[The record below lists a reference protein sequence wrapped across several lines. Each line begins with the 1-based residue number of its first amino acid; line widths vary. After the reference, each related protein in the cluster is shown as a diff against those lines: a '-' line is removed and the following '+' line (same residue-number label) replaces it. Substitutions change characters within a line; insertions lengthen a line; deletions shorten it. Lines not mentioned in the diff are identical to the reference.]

1 MKKLVI
7 SLIFLSVSSVIS
19 AEKLSKEHLDF
30 FENKI
35 RPILVNKCY
44 KCHSAEAK
52 KSKGGLLVDSREAL
66 LKGGESGASLVP
78 GNPEKSMLIKAVRY
92 LDEDIEMPPK
102 KKLEDQEIQDLVQWV
117 KMGAPDPRGGK
128 AALTKFEKILE
139 KGKEH
144 WAFKKVKQ
152 PEIPKVKNSSS
163 VKTYVDNFI
172 LSKLEDNKLSFAPEA
187 DRRTLLRRLYFD
199 MIGLPPTYEQIKAF
213 EKDSQQNPEAAYE
226 KVIDQLL
233 ASPHYGERWGRH
245 WLDVARYA
253 DNMGAIFNGDDSYP
267 HAHTYRDYVIRSFN
281 EDKPY
286 DRFILE
292 QLAADKLNLPEAN
305 NRDLAAMGFL
315 TIGRKPN
322 RRIDNDTIDDVID
335 TVSRGLLGMSVGCAR
350 CHDHKLEP
358 IPTKDYYSLYG
369 IIRSSTEPPAF
380 PVITPLPNTKEFKEY
395 EKQNK
400 EVRTRFIEVYALEAM
415 HQTINH
421 INRTGDY
428 MLAAHEADYTD
439 PYDKKAKFQV
449 KAKILEPRG
458 LHLGVYRK
466 FQTQLKKQMEEN
478 KDIFTP
484 WLEYTALKPE
494 EFAAKAPE
502 LAKKYKA
509 NKGKKFNVNVASTFG
524 NFIPKNL
531 TEVAWAYNGIFARVD
546 NMWGEKFKGALLRN
560 IKPNQE
566 ELGLSLKDLEAA
578 AVDRLRKGFQLSLIP
593 KTDSY
598 YRLVEW
604 ISSEK
609 SLFIYNGKDFL
620 RNRVFTRDVASGL
633 RRDVKTKLTNI
644 MKHPGAPPRAMVMV
658 DAEKMYKP
666 YVFLRG
672 KGSSR
677 GPAVDRQF
685 FKILEGENPK
695 PFPKDQSGRLA
706 FAKKV
711 VDPENPLTARI
722 IVNRIWQWHFGEA
735 IVRTPSDFGLQG
747 DKPTHPELLDY
758 MASQFVKDGWSF
770 KKMHKTILLSRTYR
784 QQSNPHPEMEKVDPE
799 NKLWRRMN
807 PRALEFEPFRDS
819 LLTVSERINLSLGGK
834 AQDITR
840 GKTTKR
846 TVYAKIDRKNLP
858 NLFRSFNFPDPTFTA
873 PQRKRSS
880 LTPESLY
887 MLNSPFIVDN
897 AKALAKKVQP
907 KKKEDSASADAVK
920 KLYRKVLQR
929 DPSNEEVQDAVAYI
943 KAYPKTDEVVPEAS
957 DWLYGFGDYDEKSG
971 KVTFNHINRFSGK
984 IIKGQK
990 LKDMDLSDMEINA
1003 TGGIVVDEKAT
1014 IRRWTAPFD
1023 GTVSVYAEL
1032 LHSNVKEDKD
1042 GKQTVINPNSKGV
1055 FCRVVSSRKG
1065 SLGSWNVVDNAV
1077 MTNIESIKVKAGDT
1091 LDFITFCKGEDKGE
1105 RFTWAPTI
1113 TMKDKDIPAMKGM
1126 AMRWDAKT
1134 NFMDPSKLPQP
1145 LGPWEELAQIL
1156 LLSNEF
1162 AIAD

>member
-1 MKKLVI
+1 MMKVLTTLTVLL
-7 SLIFLSVSSVIS
+7 SLSAFSS
-19 AEKLSKEHLDF
+19 EKLSKEHLDF

-44 KCHSAEAK
+44 KCHSEESK
-52 KSKGGLLVDSREAL
+52 KSKGGLLVDSKNAL
-66 LKGGESGASLVP
+66 LKGGESGPALVP
-78 GNPEKSMLIKAVRY
+78 GNPDKSMLIKAVRY

-102 KKLEDQEIQDLVQWV
+102 KKLEDSEIADLVEWV
-117 KMGAPDPRGGK
+117 RMGAPDPRGGK

-144 WAFKKVKQ
+144 WAFKKFEQ

-172 LSKLEDNKLSFAPEA
+172 LSKLEENNLNFSAQT

-199 MIGLPPTYEQIKAF
+199 MIGIPPTYEQIKAF
-213 EKDSQQNPEAAYE
+213 EKDSEKNPEAAYE
-226 KVIDQLL
+226 KVVDQLL

-267 HAHTYRDYVIRSFN
+267 YAHTYRDYVIRSFN

-286 DRFILE
+286 NRFILE
-292 QLAADKLNLPEAN
+292 QLAADKLNLPKTN

-315 TIGRKPN
+315 TTGRKPN

-369 IIRSSTEPPAF
+369 IIRSSVEPAVF
-380 PVITPLPNTKEFKEY
+380 PVITPVPDTKEYRDY
-395 EKQNK
+395 EKKNK
-400 EVRTRFIEVYALEAM
+400 DVRSRFIEVYALEAM
-415 HQTINH
+415 HQTINL

-428 MLAAHEADYTD
+428 MLAVHDGQYTD
-439 PYDKKAKFQV
+439 PYDKKSKLQV
-449 KAKILEPRG
+449 KQKIIEPRG
-458 LHLGVYRK
+458 LQIGIYRR
-466 FQTQLKKQMEEN
+466 FQTQFKKQLE
-478 KDIFTP
+478 KYPDIFTP
-484 WLEYTALKPE
+484 WVEYTALKPE
-494 EFAAKAPE
+494 EFATKGPE
-502 LAKKYKA
+502 LAKKFKA
-509 NKGKKFNVNVASTFG
+509 NKGKKFNVNIASTFG
-524 NFIPKNL
+524 NFVPKNL
-531 TEVAWAYNGIFARVD
+531 TEVAWAYNGIFSRVD
-546 NMWGEKFKGALLRN
+546 NMWGEKFKGELMRN
-560 IKPNQE
+560 LKPNEE
-566 ELGLSLKDLEAA
+566 ELALSLKDLEKAA
-578 AVDRLRKGFQLSLIP
+578 IDKLRKGFKLKLIP

-598 YRLVEW
+598 YRLTEW
-604 ISSEK
+604 IVQEK
-609 SLFIYNGKDFL
+609 SMFILSGNDFI
-620 RNRVFTRDVASGL
+620 RNKLFTRDVASGL
-633 RRDVKTKLTNI
+633 RRDVKTKFNEVL
-644 MKHPGAPPRAMVMV
+644 KHPGAPPRAMVMV
-658 DAEKMYKP
+658 DAEKMYNP

-677 GPAVDRQF
+677 GPAVTKQF
-685 FKILEGENPK
+685 FKALEGDK
-695 PFPKDQSGRLA
+695 PEAFPKDQSGRLA

-711 VDPENPLTARI
+711 VDPENPLTARV

-735 IVRTPSDFGLQG
+735 LVRTPSDFGLQG

-758 MASQFVKDGWSF
+758 MAKQFIKDGWSF
-770 KKMHKTILLSRTYR
+770 KKMHKSILLSNTYR
-784 QQSNPHPEMEKVDPE
+784 QSSAANSEWEKKDPE

-807 PRALEFEPFRDS
+807 PRSLEFEPFRDS
-819 LLTVSERINLSLGGK
+819 LLKVSDRINLTLGGK

-840 GKTTKR
+840 GKATKR

-907 KKKEDSASADAVK
+907 KDPKTSADSVI

-929 DPSNEEVQDAVAYI
+929 DPSKEEIEDAIAYI
-943 KAYPKTDEVVPEAS
+943 SAYPKTDEVVPEAS

-971 KVTFNHINRFSGK
+971 QVTFNPINKFSGK
-984 IIKGQK
+984 IIRGQK

-1003 TGGIVVDEKAT
+1003 TGGKVVDEKAT

-1042 GKQTVINPNSKGV
+1042 GKQTVINPDSKGV

-1065 SLGSWNVVDNAV
+1065 SLGSWNVIDNAV
-1077 MTNIESIKVKAGDT
+1077 MTNIETIKVKAGDT
-1091 LDFITFCKGEDKGE
+1091 LDFITFCKGENKGE

-1113 TMKDKDIPAMKGM
+1113 TMKDRDIPAMKGM
-1126 AMRWDAKT
+1126 AMRWDAK
-1134 NFMDPSKLPQP
+1134 NKLYGP
-1145 LGPWEELAQIL
+1145 LKA
-1156 LLSNEF
+1156 S
-1162 AIAD
+1162 